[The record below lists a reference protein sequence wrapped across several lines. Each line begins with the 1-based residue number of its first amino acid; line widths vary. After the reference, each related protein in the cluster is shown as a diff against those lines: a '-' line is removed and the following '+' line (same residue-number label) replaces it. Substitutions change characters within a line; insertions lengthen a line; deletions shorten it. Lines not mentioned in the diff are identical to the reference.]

1 MKILKNTLAGVS
13 AAILIASPVMAQ
25 AQTDRTAAPAE
36 DGEQLFG
43 GSILLSL
50 LAVAAVVAGI
60 VVIADDDDE
69 PVSP

>member
-1 MKILKNTLAGVS
+1 MTIIKNTLAGVS
-13 AAILIASPVMAQ
+13 AAMLVASPVMAQ
-25 AQTDRTAAPAE
+25 VQADRTAAPA

-43 GSILLSL
+43 GNLLLSL